1 MEVCEKNIGGSQIIH
16 VNWFFDGFD
25 HKLHK
30 PSILGCYPF
39 TDVHTQMLRIFAGY
53 CKQVQDETC
62 TSQYLQPGSYGSPE
76 ITWRLDMG
84 ISPSGTVLDM

>member
-1 MEVCEKNIGGSQIIH
+1 MSIGFLMVLIINFINH
-16 VNWFFDGFD
+16 
-25 HKLHK
+25 
-30 PSILGCYPF
+30 PF
-39 TDVHTQMLRIFAGY
+39 WGATQMFRIFAGY